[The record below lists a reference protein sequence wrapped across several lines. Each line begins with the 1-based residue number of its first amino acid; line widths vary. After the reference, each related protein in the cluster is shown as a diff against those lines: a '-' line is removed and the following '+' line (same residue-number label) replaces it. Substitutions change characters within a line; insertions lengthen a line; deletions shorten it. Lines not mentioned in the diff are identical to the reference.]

1 MRDIDPEG
9 LIISVLKGTPDLAEI
24 SIYAGWPGWDMPTET
39 EITTSVI
46 NTPVDNTADASG
58 QTIKVSTE
66 INVNVWAPDEADARE
81 TARKVHD
88 ALNHLRIDPVEGAEI
103 WVEVEGIRPAHEIDA
118 NGALYRFVVD
128 VQLKTSEA
136 I

>member
-9 LIISVLKGTPDLAEI
+9 LIISVLKGTPGLAGI
-24 SIYAGWPGWDMPTET
+24 PIYAGWPGWDMPPET

-46 NTPVDNTADASG
+46 NTPVDNTQDATG
-58 QTIKVSTE
+58 ETIVVSTE
-66 INVNVWAPDEADARE
+66 LNVNIWAPTETEARE
-81 TARKVHD
+81 TTVKVHD
-88 ALNHLRIDPVEGAEI
+88 AINHLRIDPSEGAEI
-103 WVEVEGIRPAHEIDA
+103 WVEVEGFRPAHEIDA

-128 VQLKTSEA
+128 VQVKTQEA